1 MSLTERLS
9 DMAIFARVVESS
21 GFSSAARDLSL
32 SKAAVSKAVA
42 RLEGHLGVRLLNRTT
57 RKLTPTE
64 AGVTFHVYC
73 RQVVAQ
79 ADEAEQHL
87 GQLQAAPRGMLKLAS
102 PMSFGLAQVTR
113 VLPEFQ
119 RRYPDVDVELE
130 LVDGKIDLVGGG
142 FDLVIDVGE
151 PSDSSFVARRLSTSR
166 NVIVASPAY
175 LEKHGAPQTPS
186 DLVKHA
192 CLKGNCSQDSHWE
205 FIGPNGSES
214 VYVQGPFK
222 INCLLG
228 LRESVLAGQGIA
240 RMPSFCVGDD
250 LVSGRLKCLL
260 DDFTHK
266 PESIYTL
273 YPHRKHLPS
282 KVKAAIDYFREVF
295 GEKPYWDEVL
305 NNSQCHC

>member
-9 DMAIFARVVESS
+9 DMAIFAKVVESS
-21 GFSSAARDLSL
+21 GFSSAAQDLSV

-73 RQVVAQ
+73 RKVVAQ

-87 GQLQAAPRGMLKLAS
+87 GQLQAAPRGTLRLAS
-102 PMSFGLAQVTR
+102 PLSLGLAQITK

-119 RRYPDVDVELE
+119 RRYPDIEVILE
-130 LVDGKIDLVGGG
+130 LVDGPIDIVGGG
-142 FDLVIDVGE
+142 YDLVLDVGE
-151 PSDSSFVARRLSTSR
+151 PSDSSFVARRLTTSR
-166 NVIVASPAY
+166 NVIVATPAY
-175 LEKHGAPQTPS
+175 IERFGAPQSPQ
-186 DLVKHA
+186 DLSKHA
-192 CLKGNCSQDSHWE
+192 CLMGTCEREREWQ
-205 FIGPNGSES
+205 FIGASGCETI
-214 VYVQGPFK
+214 YVQGPFK

-228 LRESVLAGQGIA
+228 LRESVLASQGIA

-260 DDFTHK
+260 ADWTHK

-282 KVKAAIDYFREVF
+282 KVKAAVDYFREAF
-295 GEKPYWDEVL
+295 GELPYWDAVL
-305 NNSQCHC
+305 SDINCQC